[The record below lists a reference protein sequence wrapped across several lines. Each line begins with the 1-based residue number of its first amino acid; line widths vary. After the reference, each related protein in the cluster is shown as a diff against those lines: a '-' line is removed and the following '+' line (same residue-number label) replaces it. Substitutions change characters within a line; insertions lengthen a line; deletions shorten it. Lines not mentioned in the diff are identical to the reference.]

1 MWGAG
6 NPLPLFTRAALG
18 WMGAAILMT
27 AVWLGQR
34 RTRNAGLVDVA
45 WTVAVAGL
53 AVLYA
58 VFGGG
63 WTARRLAIGAMTA
76 IWGLRLASHL
86 FVRVHGQ
93 PEDGR
98 YADLRQRWGDRAN
111 ARLFWFFQLQAVAAA
126 FFALPALLASADPH
140 PALRPVETAAI
151 GLWVLA
157 FVGEASADRQ
167 LARCKAEPSMRGRT
181 CRAGWWRY
189 SRHPNYFFEW
199 TMWVAYSTFAVA
211 APFGALAFCCPAAM
225 LFLLL
230 RVTGIPA
237 TEAQAIRSRGDE
249 YRRYQQTTSMFV
261 PLPPRG

>member
-6 NPLPLFTRAALG
+6 NPLPLLTRAAFG
-18 WMGAAILMT
+18 WMGAAIVM
-27 AVWLGQR
+27 AAIWQGQR
-34 RTRNAGLVDVA
+34 RTRNAGLVDVG

-58 VFGGG
+58 AFGEG
-63 WTARRLAIGAMTA
+63 WTVRRLAIGAMMGV
-76 IWGLRLASHL
+76 WGLRLAGHL
-86 FVRVHGQ
+86 FVRVHGH

-98 YADLRQRWGDRAN
+98 YADLRRRWGAGAN

-151 GLWVLA
+151 GLWMLA
-157 FVGEASADRQ
+157 FAGEASADRQ
-167 LARCKAEPSMRGRT
+167 LARCKADPAMRGRT

-199 TMWVAYSTFAVA
+199 TMWVAYGAFAVA
-211 APFGALAFCCPAAM
+211 APFGVLALSCPAAM